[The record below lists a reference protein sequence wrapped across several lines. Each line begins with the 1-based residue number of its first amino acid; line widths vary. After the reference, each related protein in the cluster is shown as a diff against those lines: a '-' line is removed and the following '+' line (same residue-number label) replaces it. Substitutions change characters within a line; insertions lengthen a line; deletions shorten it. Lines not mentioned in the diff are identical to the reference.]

1 MSMRRRL
8 RVPILVAG
16 ATCPGTHRQ
25 GQRSVV
31 IPLDDFGDHLNS
43 CTRTG
48 RPQRRALPFERAW
61 IQVFR
66 EAGLNVQ
73 PKPLVRNL
81 GLIPAPPAS
90 DGRQLDF
97 VATGSDLCGG
107 LPLGCDPTL
116 RSVLDCKGVPHEYD
130 AFEQARK
137 DKNEAYRDVRE
148 SGRISLVVLA
158 ALTGGRFSDES
169 AQVLRSLVRQKCAAA
184 PPLMRG
190 SLRQAFSQ
198 RWWQILSCAVQRA
211 SVACLQE
218 SFPPVAGPWEFPDD
232 FAVAEEATEVPV
244 FSRLGP

>member
-1 MSMRRRL
+1 MRRRL

-16 ATCPGTHRQ
+16 ASCPGTHNE

-31 IPLDDFGDHLNS
+31 VPLDVFGDHLNS

-81 GLIPAPPAS
+81 GLVPSPAAS
-90 DGRQLDF
+90 DSRQLDF
-97 VATGSDLCGG
+97 VASGSDLCGG

-116 RSVLDCKGVPHEYD
+116 MSVLDCRGVPLD
-130 AFEQARK
+130 GDVFEQARQR
-137 DKNEAYRDVRE
+137 KNDTYREVRE
-148 SGRISLVVLA
+148 SSRVALIVL
-158 ALTGGRFSDES
+158 ALTGGRFSEES
-169 AQVLRSLVRQKCAAA
+169 AQVVRSLVRQKGAAA

-190 SLRQAFSQ
+190 SIRQAFSQ
-198 RWWQILSCAVQRA
+198 RWWQILSCAV
-211 SVACLQE
+211 
-218 SFPPVAGPWEFPDD
+218 
-232 FAVAEEATEVPV
+232 
-244 FSRLGP
+244 

>member
-1 MSMRRRL
+1 MDAL
-8 RVPILVAG
+8 
-16 ATCPGTHRQ
+16 
-25 GQRSVV
+25 
-31 IPLDDFGDHLNS
+31 GDHLNS

-48 RPQRRALPFERAW
+48 RTQRRALPFERAW

-81 GLIPAPPAS
+81 GLTPPPDSS
-90 DGRQLDF
+90 DSRQLDF
-97 VATGSDLCGG
+97 VVSGSNVCGG

-116 RSVLDCKGVPHEYD
+116 MSVLNCRGEPHGGD
-130 AFEQARK
+130 VFKQARQRK
-137 DKNEAYRDVRE
+137 EETYRDVKD

-169 AQVLRSLVRQKCAAA
+169 AQVVRSLAQQKSEAA
-184 PPLMRG
+184 PPLLRG
-190 SLRQAFSQ
+190 SIRQGYSQ
-198 RWWQILSCAVQRA
+198 RWWPILSCAVQRA
-211 SVACLQE
+211 SIACLQG

-232 FAVAEEATEVPV
+232 FAVADEAAEVQF